1 MYNVQ
6 NKCLQ
11 SYYNL
16 FIAGGFKLLDINKFT
31 EKLFLLTNS
40 MLFTKEYLSVDSPSH
55 RGYRIAR
62 EAEGLE
68 SYSDSPAFS
77 MDLKLLRGPRE
88 N

>member
-40 MLFTKEYLSVDSPSH
+40 MLFTPIYYTKGLSNNFLYFFISGV
-55 RGYRIAR
+55 
-62 EAEGLE
+62 
-68 SYSDSPAFS
+68 
-77 MDLKLLRGPRE
+77 
-88 N
+88 